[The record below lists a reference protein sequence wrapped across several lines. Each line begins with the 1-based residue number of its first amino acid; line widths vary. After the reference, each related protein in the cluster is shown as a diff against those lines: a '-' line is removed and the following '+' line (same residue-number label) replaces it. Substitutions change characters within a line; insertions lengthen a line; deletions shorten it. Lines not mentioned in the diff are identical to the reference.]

1 MTAVG
6 VGGARCGSPP
16 PPNGNSVA
24 NECLY
29 LATMQIKMFTIAL
42 FGEDDKLDELNRFL
56 RGNKILGVR
65 EESVCSGGECF
76 WTYSVRYFTDAAAS
90 KTTGSKKKDYRSE
103 LDEPTFQYFLTLKQ
117 RNHYLCGLD
126 HFAKE
131 ELKCRAYVRY
141 MDDFVIWHDDRNRL
155 KFVYGQLKNYL
166 NARLKQDFKTPID
179 LWPRGAF
186 VIKS

>member
-1 MTAVG
+1 
-6 VGGARCGSPP
+6 
-16 PPNGNSVA
+16 
-24 NECLY
+24 
-29 LATMQIKMFTIAL
+29 MFTIAL